1 MKKIWLFFLGLF
13 SLSIGLGF
21 SSSVAGGRKT
31 SNKGKNLAENN
42 ITLKED
48 GTCILGSYPQNIVT
62 NITADEIK
70 TNGELIQ
77 TLDGNKYYI
86 YQSKKYAILDEV
98 KIDAVGADGR
108 YLSNGDPV
116 NSYYGKTNVVFEF
129 NDIEW
134 QYLKDGDD
142 NIAYLIS
149 TRILD
154 RHFFHV
160 GQQEHISYYDSI
172 LYTFLNVSFKDM
184 AFSDEDYNYLAYGS
198 EGKDKVQIDIPTI
211 DDIDIDKYEDKNL
224 KQAGDFAILN
234 NLTSWSAY
242 NHGVGVPYLNAAY
255 WLNNYGQD
263 ANKIRVCW
271 AKVAYDQYE
280 MDNQNVGVRPV
291 IQVNYKKGSGGGGGG
306 GSTTP
311 STPSAPST
319 ASSSGGSNVT
329 LGLGITFTILGA
341 GGLIA
346 FFILWGKK
354 DPKGKPPVW
363 ILVSLAGSLIVCVA
377 GFITLP
383 IGILGGA
390 GSTVVGWY
398 QGNMYDC
405 VGFGERLAMN
415 LTKDGKVYR
424 YIADAWEGS
433 AVNYTFHR
441 QAGVGSYTFDA
452 GKLTI
457 VAAPEWNLSSWEL
470 PVMVYTEVHG
480 LGSFIKYD
488 GYVGTKYQWYHYSR
502 VDSQGVESITNAN
515 THEGGE
521 INKW

>member
-21 SSSVAGGRKT
+21 SSSVAGGRKV
-31 SNKGKNLAENN
+31 SNKGKNTAESN

-70 TNGELIQ
+70 TNGVVKE
-77 TLDGNKYYI
+77 TPYGSKYYI

-98 KIDAVGADGR
+98 KIDAVNADGR

-134 QYLKDGDD
+134 QYLKDGEE
-142 NIAYLIS
+142 NTVYLIS

-154 RHFFHV
+154 RHVFHV

-172 LYTFLNVSFKDM
+172 LFSYLNISFKEM
-184 AFSDEDYNYLAYGS
+184 AFSDEDYNYITYGS
-198 EGKDKVQIDIPTI
+198 SGKNKVQIDIPTI

-234 NLTSWSAY
+234 NLTSGSAV

-255 WLNNYGQD
+255 WVNNYGQD
-263 ANKIRVCW
+263 ADKIRVCW
-271 AKVAYDQYE
+271 AKVAYDQYG
-280 MDNQNVGVRPV
+280 MDNQNIGVRPV
-291 IQVNYKKGSGGGGGG
+291 IRVNYKKGSGGGE
-306 GSTTP
+306 GSGTTP
-311 STPSAPST
+311 SQPTNV
-319 ASSSGGSNVT
+319 GGGNVT

-354 DPKGKPPVW
+354 DPKGKPPIW
-363 ILVSLAGSLIVCVA
+363 ILASLAGSLVVSVA
-377 GFITLP
+377 GLGCLAGGMNGGGGGSCLRTGYYVQTGQYSGG
-383 IGILGGA
+383 GIVQVGYTAWLIKSDG
-390 GSTVVGWY
+390 TVSYCSHV
-398 QGNMYDC
+398 
-405 VGFGERLAMN
+405 
-415 LTKDGKVYR
+415 KD
-424 YIADAWEGS
+424 
-433 AVNYTFHR
+433 T
-441 QAGVGSYTFDA
+441 
-452 GKLTI
+452 
-457 VAAPEWNLSSWEL
+457 
-470 PVMVYTEVHG
+470 
-480 LGSFIKYD
+480 
-488 GYVGTKYQWYHYSR
+488 
-502 VDSQGVESITNAN
+502 TNASDFAPDN
-515 THEGGE
+515 YMSGTYKINGSKLVIEIPKHEIKNFGTVGGTYTYTISGCE
-521 INKW
+521 TFKNIDATYRWVRGE